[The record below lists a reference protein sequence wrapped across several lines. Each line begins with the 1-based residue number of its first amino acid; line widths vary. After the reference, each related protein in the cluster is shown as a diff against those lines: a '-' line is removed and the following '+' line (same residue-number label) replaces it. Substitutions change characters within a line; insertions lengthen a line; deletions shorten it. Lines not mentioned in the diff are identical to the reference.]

1 MEINDLKTSQNSDYG
16 TLSQHVKVEMGSTYC
31 IISCSKHR
39 LPDLVNAIDDFV
51 EKGWSITSGLTSD
64 DGLVFQ
70 ALTKISDDQKLSN
83 SKNGVYS

>member
-1 MEINDLKTSQNSDYG
+1 MEINDIKVSQNSDYVK
-16 TLSQHVKVEMGSTYC
+16 LSQHVKVDMGSTYC

-39 LPDLVNAIDDFV
+39 LPDLVNAIDNFV

-70 ALTKISDDQKLSN
+70 ALTKISNVKKLSN
-83 SKNGVYS
+83 NEKGV

>member
-1 MEINDLKTSQNSDYG
+1 MEIIDKKNPNNSDYVK
-16 TLSQHVKVEMGSTYC
+16 LSQHVKVDMGSTYC

-39 LPDLVNAIDDFV
+39 LPDLVTAVDEFV

-70 ALTKISDDQKLSN
+70 ALTKTSNDQKLSN
-83 SKNGVYS
+83 NRKGV

>member
-1 MEINDLKTSQNSDYG
+1 MKLSDIKVSQNSDYVK
-16 TLSQHVKVEMGSTYC
+16 LSQHVKVDMGSTYC

-39 LPDLVNAIDDFV
+39 LPDLVNAIDNFV

-70 ALTKISDDQKLSN
+70 ALTKISNDKKLSN
-83 SKNGVYS
+83 NKKGV

>member
-1 MEINDLKTSQNSDYG
+1 MEINDIKVSQNSDYVK
-16 TLSQHVKVEMGSTYC
+16 LSQHVKVDMGSTYC

-39 LPDLVNAIDDFV
+39 LPDLVNAIDNFV

-70 ALTKISDDQKLSN
+70 ALTKISNDKKLSN
-83 SKNGVYS
+83 NKKGV

>member
-1 MEINDLKTSQNSDYG
+1 MENNVNSTNNG
-16 TLSQHVKVEMGSTYC
+16 NTVELSQHVKVDMGSTYC

-39 LPDLVNAIDDFV
+39 LPDLVTAIDEFV

-70 ALTKISDDQKLSN
+70 ALTKISNDQKLSN
-83 SKNGVYS
+83 NKKGV

>member
-1 MEINDLKTSQNSDYG
+1 MEINNIKVSKNSDYVK
-16 TLSQHVKVEMGSTYC
+16 LSQHVKVDMGSTYC

-70 ALTKISDDQKLSN
+70 ALTKISNNEKLST
-83 SKNGVYS
+83 SEKGV

>member
-1 MEINDLKTSQNSDYG
+1 MEIIDKKNPKNSDYVK
-16 TLSQHVKVEMGSTYC
+16 LSQHVKVDIGSNYC

-39 LPDLVNAIDDFV
+39 LPDLVTAVDQFV

-70 ALTKISDDQKLSN
+70 ALTKISNHEKFSN
-83 SKNGVYS
+83 SKKGV

>member
-1 MEINDLKTSQNSDYG
+1 MSVNHIRVQKDYDSVK
-16 TLSQHVKVEMGSTYC
+16 LSQHVKVDMGSTYC

-39 LPDLVNAIDDFV
+39 LPDLINAVDGYV

-70 ALTKISDDQKLSN
+70 ALAKISNNEKFSYN
-83 SKNGVYS
+83 KKGV

>member
-1 MEINDLKTSQNSDYG
+1 MEINDIKASQNSDYVK
-16 TLSQHVKVEMGSTYC
+16 LSQHVKVDMGSSYC

-70 ALTKISDDQKLSN
+70 ALTKTSNDQKLSN
-83 SKNGVYS
+83 NKKGV

>member
-1 MEINDLKTSQNSDYG
+1 MEIIDKKNPKVSNYIK
-16 TLSQHVKVEMGSTYC
+16 LSQHVKVDMGSTYC

-39 LPDLVNAIDDFV
+39 LPDLVNVIDDFV

-70 ALTKISDDQKLSN
+70 ALTKISNNEKLSN
-83 SKNGVYS
+83 SEKGV

>member
-1 MEINDLKTSQNSDYG
+1 MGIISKKNPQNSIYVK
-16 TLSQHVKVEMGSTYC
+16 LSQHVKVDMGSTYC

-39 LPDLVNAIDDFV
+39 LPDLVGVIDNFV

-70 ALTKISDDQKLSN
+70 ALTKISNNEKLSN
-83 SKNGVYS
+83 SKKGL

>member
-1 MEINDLKTSQNSDYG
+1 MEIIDKKNPKNSDYFK
-16 TLSQHVKVEMGSTYC
+16 LSQHVKVDMGSTYC

-39 LPDLVNAIDDFV
+39 LPDLVTAIDEFV

-70 ALTKISDDQKLSN
+70 ALTKISNHEEFSN
-83 SKNGVYS
+83 SKKGL

>member
-1 MEINDLKTSQNSDYG
+1 MNRSDISASKNINQKN
-16 TLSQHVKVEMGSTYC
+16 LSQHVKIDMGSSYC

-39 LPDLVNAIDDFV
+39 LPDLVSAIDNLV

-70 ALTKISDDQKLSN
+70 ALTKIYKYDKLS
-83 SKNGVYS
+83 KNQKGL

>member
-1 MEINDLKTSQNSDYG
+1 MNFSDIKVSQNSDYVK
-16 TLSQHVKVEMGSTYC
+16 LSQHVKVDMGSTYC

-39 LPDLVNAIDDFV
+39 LPDLVNAIDNFV

-70 ALTKISDDQKLSN
+70 ALTKISNDNKII
-83 SKNGVYS
+83 K

>member
-1 MEINDLKTSQNSDYG
+1 MEIIDKKNPQVSNHVK
-16 TLSQHVKVEMGSTYC
+16 LSQHVKVDMGSTYC

-39 LPDLVNAIDDFV
+39 LPDLVKVIDDFV

-70 ALTKISDDQKLSN
+70 ALTKISNNEKLSK
-83 SKNGVYS
+83 SEKGV

>member
-1 MEINDLKTSQNSDYG
+1 MEINNIKVSQNSDYVK
-16 TLSQHVKVEMGSTYC
+16 LSQHVKVDMGSTYC

-39 LPDLVNAIDDFV
+39 LPDLVNAIDNFV

-70 ALTKISDDQKLSN
+70 ALTKISNDKKLSN
-83 SKNGVYS
+83 NKKGV

>member
-1 MEINDLKTSQNSDYG
+1 MEINDIKASQNSDYVK
-16 TLSQHVKVEMGSTYC
+16 LSQHVKVDIGSTYC

-39 LPDLVNAIDDFV
+39 LPDLVDAIDDFV

-70 ALTKISDDQKLSN
+70 ALTKTSNDQKLSN
-83 SKNGVYS
+83 NKKGV

>member
-1 MEINDLKTSQNSDYG
+1 MENNRSDFVQSSG
-16 TLSQHVKVEMGSTYC
+16 TEKLNQHVKIDMGSTYC

-39 LPDLVNAIDDFV
+39 MSDLVSVIDSLV

-70 ALTKISDDQKLSN
+70 ALTKVPNNEKFSN
-83 SKNGVYS
+83 NKKGV

>member
-1 MEINDLKTSQNSDYG
+1 MNFSDIKVSQNSDYVK
-16 TLSQHVKVEMGSTYC
+16 LSQHVKVDMGSTYC

-39 LPDLVNAIDDFV
+39 LPDLVNAIDNFV

-70 ALTKISDDQKLSN
+70 ALTKISNDKKLSN
-83 SKNGVYS
+83 NKKGV

>member
-1 MEINDLKTSQNSDYG
+1 MEIIDKKNPKNSDYVK
-16 TLSQHVKVEMGSTYC
+16 LSQHVKVDLGSTYC

-39 LPDLVNAIDDFV
+39 LPDLVTAVDEFV

-70 ALTKISDDQKLSN
+70 ALTKTSNDQKLSN
-83 SKNGVYS
+83 NKKGV

>member
-1 MEINDLKTSQNSDYG
+1 MEIIDKKNPQVSNHVK
-16 TLSQHVKVEMGSTYC
+16 LSQHVKVDMGSTYC

-39 LPDLVNAIDDFV
+39 LPDLVKVIDDFV

-70 ALTKISDDQKLSN
+70 ALTKISNNEKLSN
-83 SKNGVYS
+83 SEKGV

>member
-1 MEINDLKTSQNSDYG
+1 MEINDIKVSQNSDYVK
-16 TLSQHVKVEMGSTYC
+16 LSQHVKFDMGSTYC

-39 LPDLVNAIDDFV
+39 LPDLVNAIDNFV

-70 ALTKISDDQKLSN
+70 ALTKISNDKKLSN
-83 SKNGVYS
+83 NKKGV

>member
-1 MEINDLKTSQNSDYG
+1 MEINDIKVSQNSDYVK
-16 TLSQHVKVEMGSTYC
+16 LSQHVKVDMGSTYC

-39 LPDLVNAIDDFV
+39 LPDLVNAIDNFV

-70 ALTKISDDQKLSN
+70 ALTKISNDKKLSN
-83 SKNGVYS
+83 DKKGV

>member
-1 MEINDLKTSQNSDYG
+1 MEIIDKKNSHNSG
-16 TLSQHVKVEMGSTYC
+16 HHKLSQHVKVDMGLTYC

-39 LPDLVNAIDDFV
+39 LPDLVRVIDDFV

-70 ALTKISDDQKLSN
+70 ALTMISNNKKLPN
-83 SKNGVYS
+83 NNKGV

>member
-1 MEINDLKTSQNSDYG
+1 MEINDIKVSQNSDYVK
-16 TLSQHVKVEMGSTYC
+16 LSQHVKVDMGSTYC

-39 LPDLVNAIDDFV
+39 LPDLVNAIDNFV

-70 ALTKISDDQKLSN
+70 ALTKTSNDQKFSN
-83 SKNGVYS
+83 NKKGV